1 MQLPLW
7 ATPMQAW
14 TEQSPPPA
22 VDICLAP
29 APSKACKLCGRP
41 TAPLKVMRNSNRSTA
56 TLSERP
62 VAAALLTV
70 EDTGV
75 DATELLAEEDAAEV
89 LMGGTEP
96 NCSILPRTI
105 ALRQIESGCLQAL
118 GKGNARARRPGLLVS
133 RAYEHESLA
142 N

>member
-1 MQLPLW
+1 MRLSLS

-22 VDICLAP
+22 VDICLTP
-29 APSKACKLCGRP
+29 TPSKACKLCGRP

-75 DATELLAEEDAAEV
+75 DATELLAGEDAAEV
-89 LMGGTEP
+89 LLGGTKP
-96 NCSILPRTI
+96 NCSIPPRIIHGSTE
-105 ALRQIESGCLQAL
+105 IESGRSQAL
-118 GKGNARARRPGLLVS
+118 GKGNAQT
-133 RAYEHESLA
+133 
-142 N
+142 

>member
-1 MQLPLW
+1 
-7 ATPMQAW
+7 
-14 TEQSPPPA
+14 
-22 VDICLAP
+22 
-29 APSKACKLCGRP
+29 
-41 TAPLKVMRNSNRSTA
+41 MRNSNRSTA

-62 VAAALLTV
+62 IAAALLAV

-75 DATELLAEEDAAEV
+75 DATGLLAEEAAAEV

-96 NCSILPRTI
+96 NCSTLPRTI
-105 ALRQIESGCLQAL
+105 ALRQIDSGCLQAL
-118 GKGNARARRPGLLVS
+118 GEGNARAHRPGLLVG